1 MNCKICG
8 CECETEVCRYCEKL
22 KDDLE
27 MHLEEVA
34 ATSDSLGLNVTMS
47 IVDGKATCITWYRDI
62 KGNVVSNDYFNLEV

>member
-8 CECETEVCRYCEKL
+8 EVSRTEVCRYCEKL

-47 IVDGKATCITWYRDI
+47 IVDGKATCITWYKDDHGVI
-62 KGNVVSNDYFNLEV
+62 HSDDYFKMEV